1 MSATI
6 SPHLSLAAEQQTR
19 VREKITRELGPL
31 ITALLHERDVIEI
44 MLNDDGRLWVERL
57 GEQMQPV
64 GVMAA
69 WQAEALIGT
78 VASTMHGNVTRE
90 SPILEC
96 ELSIDGSRFEA
107 LIPPIVPAP
116 VFTLRRKA
124 LKIFT
129 LDDYVASNIMTA
141 TQRDILRQV
150 IRQHDNILVVGG
162 TSTGKTT
169 LTNALIDEI
178 AAQFPLQRM
187 VIIEDTG
194 ELQCRSENR
203 VMLHATTHVDMLR
216 LLKTTMRLRPD
227 RILVGE
233 VRGAEALSLL
243 KAWNTGHPGG
253 IATVHAN
260 DAAAGLVRMEQ
271 LIAETTPAPM
281 QQTIAMAINVIV
293 AIAKTPAGRRIQSM
307 VRVLGHDGTH
317 YRTTPLSGA

>member
-1 MSATI
+1 MSDTI

-19 VREKITRELGPL
+19 VREKITRELGPI
-31 ITALLHERDVIEI
+31 ITDLLHERDVIEI

-78 VASTMHGNVTRE
+78 VASTLHGHVTRE

-96 ELSIDGSRFEA
+96 ELPIDGSRFEA

-141 TQRDILRQV
+141 TQRNILRQA

-169 LTNALIDEI
+169 LTNALIDDI
-178 AAQFPLQRM
+178 ATQFLLQRL

-203 VMLHATTHVDMLR
+203 VMLHARPPTSICCGC
-216 LLKTTMRLRPD
+216 LKPRCVCDPT
-227 RILVGE
+227 VSWSAKS
-233 VRGAEALSLL
+233 GAPRRCPCS
-243 KAWNTGHPGG
+243 KPG
-253 IATVHAN
+253 I
-260 DAAAGLVRMEQ
+260 
-271 LIAETTPAPM
+271 PA
-281 QQTIAMAINVIV
+281 
-293 AIAKTPAGRRIQSM
+293 TPAGLLRSIRKTSEKEGKI
-307 VRVLGHDGTH
+307 
-317 YRTTPLSGA
+317 YRFPFVNIGYILQNG